1 MCERP
6 AAAAPLQGSA
16 GTASLSPGGNP
27 PHPAFSSPSPST
39 SASPFP
45 LSSIAGQGGLLLPHH
60 SSSLR
65 PHGWAIPQRGCP
77 TTAAP
82 RPTSCLPGL
91 AASPHCFPPAAVP
104 VWRGPSSCRPPA
116 AQATIWGSFAPEL
129 LGEVFLSTHRL
140 WLKMGFN
147 RARCW
152 YLRSKKWPMASPW
165 ALTFTISGSSGCPVG
180 SGEPAPLSCGALGV
194 SDCPSP
200 GATPPMVGAGEP
212 RR

>member
-1 MCERP
+1 MGCCCPTAARPSVLTAGRSHSGAAPPRLPHGRPLACPASPLRPIASLPQQCLSGEAP
-6 AAAAPLQGSA
+6 AAAALLQ
-16 GTASLSPGGNP
+16 
-27 PHPAFSSPSPST
+27 H
-39 SASPFP
+39 
-45 LSSIAGQGGLLLPHH
+45 
-60 SSSLR
+60 R
-65 PHGWAIPQRGCP
+65 PQFG
-77 TTAAP
+77 
-82 RPTSCLPGL
+82 
-91 AASPHCFPPAAVP
+91 AVF
-104 VWRGPSSCRPPA
+104 GA
-116 AQATIWGSFAPEL
+116 EL